1 MTSEEELWPLAI
13 LCRRDCVLLA
23 QTDLTNVRA
32 ILQFG
37 RIHIVEV
44 KVKCICNLQVGY
56 GIGIWEGVWGWPQTS
71 WDRSGDGYC
80 LCTYCLPEAGHTTQ
94 EADIPISFTMPSSPS
109 HSSLSVLTLQS
120 SAKQNTE
127 FGLYCFFLSS
137 CRNFFL
143 LPSILILWAPRLGCQ
158 LFSDTDFQYYTFNVI
173 SRFKIK
179 WSVFLQDSL
188 CSPRC

>member
-32 ILQFG
+32 ISQFG
-37 RIHIVEV
+37 RIHILEV

-71 WDRSGDGYC
+71 WDRSGDGCC
-80 LCTYCLPEAGHTTQ
+80 LCTYYLPEAGHTTQ

-120 SAKQNTE
+120 SAKQNIE

-137 CRNFFL
+137 FRNFFL
-143 LPSILILWAPRLGCQ
+143 LALNLNFVGSQARLPIIFWYW
-158 LFSDTDFQYYTFNVI
+158 FSVLHIQCHL
-173 SRFKIK
+173 KI
-179 WSVFLQDSL
+179 
-188 CSPRC
+188 